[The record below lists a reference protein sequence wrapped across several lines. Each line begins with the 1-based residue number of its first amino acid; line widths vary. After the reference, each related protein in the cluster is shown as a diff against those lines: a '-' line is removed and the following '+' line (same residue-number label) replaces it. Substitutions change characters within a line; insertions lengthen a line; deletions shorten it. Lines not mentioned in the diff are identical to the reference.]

1 MNDLFSA
8 LGLRTIL
15 VFFSTAFSLIVLML
29 LLNIITV
36 DELATILS
44 LSPEA
49 TNALKLVFSRIQ
61 EVTGNI
67 LDIIGQLLNKLFGW
81 AGVDID
87 LGKVKID
94 PSHGGIAP
102 SPTAAPAPASVP
114 VEQLAPGRVP
124 VNPNPQQ

>member
-1 MNDLFSA
+1 MNGLISYFT
-8 LGLRTIL
+8 LRTVII
-15 VFFSTAFSLIVLML
+15 FGSTAFSLAVLML
-29 LLNIITV
+29 LLNIITI
-36 DELATILS
+36 DELAVILK

-67 LDIIGQLLNKLFGW
+67 LDIISQLLNKMFSW

-87 LGKVKID
+87 LSKIHVD
-94 PSHGGIAP
+94 VNEGAAKGGQAATAP
-102 SPTAAPAPASVP
+102 SNAGI
-114 VEQLAPGRVP
+114 APGRVP